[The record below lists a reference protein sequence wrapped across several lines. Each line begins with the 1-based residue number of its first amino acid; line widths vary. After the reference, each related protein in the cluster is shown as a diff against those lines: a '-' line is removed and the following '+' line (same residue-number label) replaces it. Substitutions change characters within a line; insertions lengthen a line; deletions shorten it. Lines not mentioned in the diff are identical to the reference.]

1 MLEVQKQDG
10 LQGDVLGSAKL
21 LNTLLAKVDDLSSTA
36 DGLQGSL
43 STLEATNAELRAD
56 NAGLRHELIKL
67 QRTAVELSSSSQ
79 CYLLN
84 CVGKT
89 LQPSLS

>member
-67 QRTAVELSSSSQ
+67 QKNCGGAFILFPKLPPELRR
-79 CYLLN
+79 
-84 CVGKT
+84 
-89 LQPSLS
+89 